1 MILGLSL
8 VVAVLGCSR
17 HHYRVRADKD
27 AYGRILEKTV
37 AAPWMPPRDFSVYP
51 EQQSRLFYR
60 SSVEDPCLPNP
71 SPQLYEYE
79 LPELPPRDNRRF
91 NPNQP
96 QSAGSPEL
104 EALPTPD
111 VDPSLPDDRAEEPP
125 PHTLPVPEAAVR
137 SDEVG
142 TSFAHLNLPVVRR
155 LPSAKIERLDSD
167 LEQQQSAFVAAQVQ
181 PPVSNQASTP
191 DSTADDDNDD
201 AEQASDLIDD
211 ASPRT
216 EQVPLPASYWESIPA
231 DCLARMLE
239 FETVRREYESTF
251 GAPPDPS
258 LLDDSPRLTL
268 EDIVEL
274 TLLNSRELQ
283 AQKEGLFR
291 VALAL
296 SLERFDYQLKPSVGG
311 NGSAA
316 NYTHARSGRVTADR
330 LRIPTDFQIDKLL
343 YTGGDFLGRFAND
356 VLLTF
361 NGPQGF
367 AVDVGSELLFDLSQ
381 SLLQRDVRLE
391 NLTQAERNLV
401 YAARDFTRFR
411 KELFVQQASDYYS
424 LIRQYRQIEINCQN
438 YFTLAREFNQR
449 SVEIQFG
456 MAARTQLDQVEQEV
470 ISGRQDILSICTA
483 LENSLDSLKIRMG
496 IPTEQPLNLDLAELN
511 LITLSDE
518 LAVNAELIERTR
530 ARITRERESESRSA
544 FVLLGSLAQLL
555 EQMLDSYELRE
566 ALGQQPPDGAPLEN
580 FLLGL
585 RIEAADIDI
594 AENRSDLN
602 EELSEETPDP
612 TKVVQ
617 RRRDVADELVK
628 KVNWQ
633 IRLLRRTTGDA
644 AISDAREAELG
655 QFAERLSQLAERFR
669 DVIFS
674 EQEGNSDGAAE
685 ARLSA
690 DAEQLQQELEQMASR
705 LDEAIGRPTE
715 LSPADFMNRAIA
727 FSETLLEESSSFND
741 AAGGGLVP
749 IQIDMDE
756 AMMTAL
762 VQRFDLMNER
772 GFLADDWR
780 QIKYAADDLRSVLNL
795 QAAQSIRTR
804 SGINRPF
811 DLTFD
816 DSTTAAAVTL
826 DLPFNRR
833 AQRNRYRT
841 SLFDYQAALRR
852 LMQLEDNIKLTIRR
866 ELRQLTLDRQQYGN
880 DIAGAALASERVTGT
895 ELEVRG
901 GFATSRDFLESQT
914 AYVRAVSGVASRH
927 INYIVGRLDLFLDLE
942 SLTVGDNGFWDELYD
957 ENHQP
962 EPNYQL
968 TDCQPA
974 YGELHPRLKYS
985 PRIRRMQR
993 VPRGTSMIHHVEAD
1007 DPGHTISV
1015 DQGPEFEPTKVE

>member
-1 MILGLSL
+1 
-8 VVAVLGCSR
+8 
-17 HHYRVRADKD
+17 
-27 AYGRILEKTV
+27 
-37 AAPWMPPRDFSVYP
+37 MPPRDFSVYP
-51 EQQSRLFYR
+51 QKHSRLSDR
-60 SSVEDPCLPNP
+60 SLVEDPCLPNP
-71 SPQLYEYE
+71 SPQLYNYE
-79 LPELPPRDNRRF
+79 LPTLTPRDRRRF
-91 NPNQP
+91 TPNQP
-96 QSAGSPEL
+96 PSAEAPEV
-104 EALPTPD
+104 EVLPPAD
-111 VDPSLPDDRAEEPP
+111 VIPGEQAEEPQL
-125 PHTLPVPEAAVR
+125 HSLPNPDDAAPSEEGGASFPEL
-137 SDEVG
+137 S
-142 TSFAHLNLPVVRR
+142 LPVVRR
-155 LPSAKIERLDSD
+155 LPSAETGTLGSGADP
-167 LEQQQSAFVAAQVQ
+167 SALVAVRVQ
-181 PPVSNQASTP
+181 PPVANQAST
-191 DSTADDDNDD
+191 TADSPLEDAIVDQDSNVLDDD
-201 AEQASDLIDD
+201 
-211 ASPRT
+211 SPRT
-216 EQVPLPASYWESIPA
+216 EQVPLPASYWESIPP

-239 FETVRREYESTF
+239 FESVRREYEATF

-258 LLDDSPRLTL
+258 LLDDSPRLAL

-316 NYTHARSGRVTADR
+316 NYTHSRSGGITDDR
-330 LRIPTDFQIDKLL
+330 LFVPTDFQIDKML

-367 AVDVGSELLFDLSQ
+367 AVNVGSEALFNLSQ

-456 MAARTQLDQVEQEV
+456 MAARTQLDQVEQQV
-470 ISGRQDILSICTA
+470 ISGRQSILSICTA

-496 IPTEQPLNLDLAELN
+496 LPTEQPLNLDLAELN

-518 LAVNAELIERTR
+518 LAVNSELIVRTR
-530 ARITRERESESRSA
+530 ARILRERESESRSA
-544 FVLLGSLAQLL
+544 FVLLGSIAQLL
-555 EQMLDSYELRE
+555 EQMLDSFELRE
-566 ALGQQPPDGAPLEN
+566 ALGQQPPDAVQLEN

-594 AENRSDLN
+594 SEIRSDLN
-602 EELSEETPDP
+602 DELSEEAPDA

-628 KVNWQ
+628 KVDWQ
-633 IRLLRRTTGDA
+633 IRLLRRITNDELTN
-644 AISDAREAELG
+644 DAREAQL
-655 QFAERLSQLAERFR
+655 RQLAERLFQLAESFR
-669 DVIFS
+669 GVIFS
-674 EQEGNSDGAAE
+674 EQEGNADGAAE

-690 DAEQLQQELEQMASR
+690 DAEQLQRDLEQMAAR

-715 LSPADFMNRAIA
+715 LGPTDFMNRAIA
-727 FSETLLEESSSFND
+727 FSETILEESSRYQDS
-741 AAGGGLVP
+741 AGGGLVP
-749 IQIDMDE
+749 IQIEMDE

-804 SGINRPF
+804 SGLNRPF
-811 DLTFD
+811 DFTMD
-816 DSTTAAAVTL
+816 ESTTTAAVTL

-852 LMQLEDNIKLTIRR
+852 LMQLEDNIKLSIRR

-914 AYVRAVSGVASRH
+914 AYVQAVSGVASRH
-927 INYIVGRLDLFLDLE
+927 INYIVGRLELFLDLE

-962 EPNYQL
+962 EPSYQL

-993 VPRGTSMIHHVEAD
+993 VPRGTSMIHHVD
-1007 DPGHTISV
+1007 DDVPAPTNST
-1015 DQGPEFEPTKVE
+1015 DQGIAAEQARIE